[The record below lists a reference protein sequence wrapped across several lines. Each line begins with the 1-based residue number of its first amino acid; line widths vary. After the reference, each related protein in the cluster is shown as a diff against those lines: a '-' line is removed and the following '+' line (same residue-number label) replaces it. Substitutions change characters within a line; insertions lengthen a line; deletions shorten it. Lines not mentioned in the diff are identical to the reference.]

1 MKISFYSTQTKE
13 IPLIYAE
20 NLRFNFFENF
30 WLKKSAQ
37 TICTLV
43 PKPQKTLIN
52 PSLAW
57 MVGDIGLEPMTP
69 CL

>member
-20 NLRFNFFENF
+20 NLRLNFFENF

-37 TICTLV
+37 TAYTLV
-43 PKPQKTLIN
+43 PNFDFSHIEHITDV
-52 PSLAW
+52 